1 MSWISINVRRHPV
14 DRDSIIAQAL
24 YGGYTANGRYERVLA
39 DVTLDSGTVP
49 AHDAESVAWF
59 ALSAIMDELVK
70 SSHLRA
76 VPSGSESSS
85 SRTAP

>member
-14 DRDSIIAQAL
+14 ERESIIAQAL
-24 YGGYTANGRYERVLA
+24 YGGYTAGGRYERVLA
-39 DVTLDSGTVP
+39 DVTLDSSMVP

-70 SSHLRA
+70 SSRLRV
-76 VPSGSESSS
+76 VPTSPPSS
-85 SRTAP
+85 P